1 MEKKEEFRQV
11 IEKGNAT
18 KGGAI
23 TLGGAMLAG
32 EAIEGAHV
40 KVPLR
45 TMNRHGLICGATGS
59 GKTKTL
65 QIIAEQL
72 SMQGVPSMLMDV
84 KGDLSGIAA
93 AGVPNEK
100 IQQRHDR
107 IGIPYEASASPV
119 ELLTLSN
126 EPGARLRA
134 TVSEFG
140 PVLLG
145 RILELNDTQQS
156 ILSLVFKYC

>member
-1 MEKKEEFRQV
+1 SGVEGQPPAYPERSRGVTSNNLNLPLPQNPIFVPLDPSMEKKEEFRQV

-72 SMQGVPSMLMDV
+72 SMQG
-84 KGDLSGIAA
+84 
-93 AGVPNEK
+93 
-100 IQQRHDR
+100 
-107 IGIPYEASASPV
+107 
-119 ELLTLSN
+119 
-126 EPGARLRA
+126 
-134 TVSEFG
+134 
-140 PVLLG
+140 
-145 RILELNDTQQS
+145 
-156 ILSLVFKYC
+156 